1 MFWLLLPLSLQAI
14 AMLFDELYFHRKRG
28 LKKWEQ
34 LGHPIDTFFVF
45 LSYLFIAQTKA
56 TETNLKVYI
65 ALCTLSCLI
74 ITKDEFVHTVEC
86 EASENWLHAMLFI
99 LHPVTFL
106 CAGYIWMNQL
116 NPTFLMIQPFVL
128 FLVML
133 YQLFYWR
140 FYEKSKQ
147 RVL

>member
-1 MFWLLLPLSLQAI
+1 MVWLFLPITLQAV
-14 AMLFDELYFHRKRG
+14 AMVFDELYFHRKRG

-45 LSYLFIAQTKA
+45 LCYFFILKNDPS
-56 TETNLKVYI
+56 ELNLKIYI
-65 ALCTLSCLI
+65 GLCALSCLI

-86 EASENWLHAMLFI
+86 DALENWLHAVLFV
-99 LHPVTFL
+99 LHPITFL
-106 CAGYIWMNQL
+106 AAGYIWIKNL
-116 NPTFLMIQPFVL
+116 NSTFLMVQPIVL
-128 FLVML
+128 FSVML
-133 YQLFYWR
+133 YQFFYWR

>member
-1 MFWLLLPLSLQAI
+1 MFWFLLPFIIQAF
-14 AMLFDELYFHRKRG
+14 AMIVDEFYFHRKRG

-45 LSYLFIAQTKA
+45 IVYFFISLAHPSENNIKI
-56 TETNLKVYI
+56 YI

-86 EASENWLHAMLFI
+86 EAAENWLHAILFI
-99 LHPVTFL
+99 LHPITFMA
-106 CAGYIWMNQL
+106 AGFIWFKNL
-116 NPTFLMIQPFVL
+116 NPTFLKIQPMVL
-128 FLVML
+128 FIVML
-133 YQLFYWR
+133 YQFFYWR
-140 FYEKSKQ
+140 NYEKSKQ